1 MAMVLAA
8 GFAMSASAEET
19 TEAMTEI
26 ATEAVAGDA
35 AVIRIGS
42 LKGPTSMGLVS
53 LMQKAKAGET
63 KEAYDF
69 TMVTAA
75 DELLGKV
82 ISRDLD
88 IALVPANVASVLYNK
103 TEGGVQMCIRDRA
116 PLQYSSSPV
125 VKSSSTGR

>member
-19 TEAMTEI
+19 TEATTEI

-69 TMVTAA
+69 TMVT
-75 DELLGKV
+75 
-82 ISRDLD
+82 
-88 IALVPANVASVLYNK
+88 
-103 TEGGVQMCIRDRA
+103 GGR
-116 PLQYSSSPV
+116 
-125 VKSSSTGR
+125 

>member
-19 TEAMTEI
+19 TEATTEI
-26 ATEAVAGDA
+26 ATEAVTGDA

-42 LKGPTSMGLVS
+42 LKGPTSMPGLVS

-69 TMVTAA
+69 AMVTAA
-75 DELLGKV
+75 DELLGK
-82 ISRDLD
+82 SHQRGSGYCARSGQCSQRTL
-88 IALVPANVASVLYNK
+88 
-103 TEGGVQMCIRDRA
+103 
-116 PLQYSSSPV
+116 
-125 VKSSSTGR
+125 